1 MLAEQEHE
9 EALGS
14 TTVQLPVTLQ
24 LRKWLGPVE
33 LTLFGVGVIIG
44 TGIFVLTGKACGAAS
59 VRVSG

>member
-1 MLAEQEHE
+1 VHADCSP
-9 EALGS
+9 APTGWFA
-14 TTVQLPVTLQ
+14 PVHQ

-33 LTLFGVGVIIG
+33 LTLFGVGMIIG